1 MADVNEIRAL
11 KASFLGAL
19 DTAAA
24 LEAIKSKVMA
34 LDPNAGVAE
43 DDLEELGRADA
54 RARGV
59 VAGAARPRSNRCA
72 MRRRLGERV

>member
-11 KASFLGAL
+11 QASFLGAL

-34 LDPNAGVAE
+34 LDPNAGIAE
-43 DDLEELGRADA
+43 DDLAELGRVALAHAVSSQSLRGLIESMRDR
-54 RARGV
+54 RA
-59 VAGAARPRSNRCA
+59 
-72 MRRRLGERV
+72 LG

>member
-11 KASFLGAL
+11 QASFLGAL

-24 LEAIKSKVMA
+24 LEAIKSKVLA

-43 DDLEELGRADA
+43 DDLAELGRVALAHAVSSQALRGLIESMRDR
-54 RARGV
+54 RA
-59 VAGAARPRSNRCA
+59 
-72 MRRRLGERV
+72 LG